1 MNAAISRSQQGVRPP
16 AVAGTFYPGD
26 KESLSRDLADIM
38 EEAGDTAIAPGFPKL
53 LVVPHA
59 GYIYSGAV
67 AASAYDRLRP
77 ARGIA
82 RRVVLLGPCHRVPVR
97 GLALPGAMAFD
108 TPLGRIPIDTEAARN
123 IADLPQVIES
133 PAAHAMEHSLEVQL
147 PFLQTVL
154 GEFTLLP
161 LVVGDASAE
170 QVAEVIER
178 LWGGPETLIVIS
190 SDLSHYL
197 PYDQARRIDGATAQ
211 AIVGFDTSISHEQA
225 CGATPL
231 TGALLVAGRRGLTAS
246 SLDLRNSGD
255 TAGGKNR
262 VVGYG
267 SFAFAESVRVFDD
280 THGKALVGLARRA
293 IGTALGFDL
302 PPEGPPE
309 SWLRELRASFV
320 TLELEGRL
328 RGCIGTLEARRPL
341 GEDIIANARAAALQ
355 DPRFAPLSR
364 EEFER
369 IEIEVS
375 LLSAPKRIVFEDH
388 VDLIG
393 QLKPGE
399 DGIILDS
406 DGRRATFLP
415 QVWENLPDA
424 EQFIAQ
430 LKQKAGIPA
439 ALSTARCKVLRY
451 AALKWSESHLRP
463 AQGTG
468 VGA

>member
-1 MNAAISRSQQGVRPP
+1 M
-16 AVAGTFYPGD
+16 FYPGD
-26 KESLSRDLADIM
+26 AAELSQDLTEMM
-38 EEAGDTAIAPGFPKL
+38 EQTAPAAIAPGFPKL

-59 GYIYSGAV
+59 GYIYSGPV

-77 ARGIA
+77 ARGIV
-82 RRVVLLGPCHRVPVR
+82 RRVLVLGPCHRVPVR
-97 GLALPGAMAFD
+97 GLALPESTAFE
-108 TPLGRIPIDTEAARN
+108 TPLGRIPIDWEAARI

-133 PAAHAMEHSLEVQL
+133 SAAHANEHSLEVQL

-154 GEFTLLP
+154 GEFALLP
-161 LVVGDASAE
+161 LVVGEASTE
-170 QVAEVIER
+170 EVAEVIER

-211 AIVGFDTSISHEQA
+211 AIVGFDTRISHEQA

-231 TGALLVAGRRGLTAS
+231 TGALLAARRRGLMAS

-255 TAGGKNR
+255 TAGGRNR

-267 SFAFAESVRVFDD
+267 SFAFGEGVRLFDD
-280 THGKALVGLARRA
+280 THGKALLGLARRA
-293 IGTALGFDL
+293 IGAALGFN
-302 PPEGPPE
+302 PPAEIAPE
-309 SWLRELRASFV
+309 PWLRELRATFV

-328 RGCIGTLEARRPL
+328 RGCIGSLEARRAL
-341 GEDIIANARAAALQ
+341 GEDIIANARAAALE

-364 EEFER
+364 EELER
-369 IEIEVS
+369 TEIEVS
-375 LLSAPKRIVFEDH
+375 LLSAPKRVAFADH
-388 VDLIG
+388 ADLIG

-406 DGRRATFLP
+406 EGRRATFLP
-415 QVWENLPDA
+415 QVWESLPHA
-424 EQFIAQ
+424 EQFISQ

-451 AALKWSESHLRP
+451 AALKWSESRLRP
-463 AQGTG
+463 EQKAAD
-468 VGA
+468 GA